1 MNQGQW
7 DVRKKANDS
16 RLKKIC
22 DRLERFDPE
31 FKVWAEESKNLAR
44 AERRLNNSDP
54 LYGAVASGSFGS
66 QVTRKPLTGAQLT
79 RWPLVLIR
87 CERCSSPF
95 RAENTR
101 TWAGGGRVSARHA
114 VTGAGWRE
122 PTPSPGPPNFQT
134 SASMSLSNCASA
146 RLWGDGSQ
154 AACHSSRQVLP
165 FPGAQRPRM
174 RRVSLPLTS
183 PLGHPNFSRPA
194 YCGQ

>member
-66 QVTRKPLTGAQLT
+66 QVTRKPLTGAQLN
-79 RWPLVLIR
+79 PLAFSADSLR
-87 CERCSSPF
+87 KMFKPF
-95 RAENTR
+95 QSREHKDV
-101 TWAGGGRVSARHA
+101 GGGRSRF
-114 VTGAGWRE
+114 G
-122 PTPSPGPPNFQT
+122 
-134 SASMSLSNCASA
+134 
-146 RLWGDGSQ
+146 
-154 AACHSSRQVLP
+154 AAC
-165 FPGAQRPRM
+165 GNG
-174 RRVSLPLTS
+174 RRVAGTNPVTRSSKFSDVRVDVSLQLCVGAA
-183 PLGHPNFSRPA
+183 LG
-194 YCGQ
+194 